1 MIPAIIACKVNRD
14 ANGHER
20 TSSFRIAI
28 SAMPLKR
35 TWIMSR
41 SMSASGQEQ
50 AIRSVRIPAHETVE
64 IPMSPTRQAPLQVR
78 ITFDCL
84 IVFIFPLYAASGFG
98 CAGVGGCSSSLEA
111 ASSQTWPSCL
121 RDSRTSSSCVSR
133 AHLKHSSAI
142 ARYSAAVFMERCT
155 PFLRKSLRRFSQ
167 VCLP

>member
-50 AIRSVRIPAHETVE
+50 AIRSVRIPAHGTVV
-64 IPMSPTRQAPLQVR
+64 L
-78 ITFDCL
+78 
-84 IVFIFPLYAASGFG
+84 
-98 CAGVGGCSSSLEA
+98 SSLKMVA
-111 ASSQTWPSCL
+111 HA
-121 RDSRTSSSCVSR
+121 SR
-133 AHLKHSSAI
+133 AHRDHDVANPAGSFASAN
-142 ARYSAAVFMERCT
+142 YF
-155 PFLRKSLRRFSQ
+155 
-167 VCLP
+167 